1 MKKLLSFAFAILTL
15 APTTSAQ
22 IQHFCASGKIHS
34 HQHHQKRSVVPAA
47 HIALMDKY
55 DVHFYKLDVAVER
68 TNNNISG
75 NVLVSATVT
84 AASLDT
90 FGLELHPNLSID
102 SVKVNG
108 VLNTVLRAT
117 NAVRIPLAQPLTQ
130 NSNINVQVFYKGT
143 PPSSGG
149 NFSTGLSTRSSPSW
163 GNQATWSL
171 SQPFSAYEW
180 WPCKQV
186 LTDKA
191 DSVEVW
197 ITTDATN
204 KAGSNGLLQQVV
216 SLPNNKARYEWKSRY
231 PINYYLI
238 SVSVARY
245 VEYSIYA
252 NPTGAPQP
260 ILIQNYVYDNPQ
272 TLPNFQNDINQTAD
286 MLEAFSDLFGLYPF
300 HEEKYGHCMAP
311 ISGGMEHQTMTTQ
324 GFFEFTLTAHELM
337 HQWFG
342 NYVTC
347 ASWEDIWLNEGFA
360 TYGEYLAYEKLVSR
374 AAADNYMNS
383 VHNNVKS
390 QPGGSVYVA
399 DIANENRIFS
409 SRLSYN
415 KGSTL
420 VHTLRYLINDDNL
433 FFGALREFLFQFRFG
448 TATTANLISVLE
460 SETGMDFSDFV
471 NQLFYGE
478 GFPTYDVKWNY
489 KNGNLYIE
497 NNQSV
502 SAAATTP
509 QFTLPV
515 EYRLITANGDT
526 MVRFVPD
533 GNVSRHIVAINE
545 TVTAIEVDPNNGLVN
560 DASVQFDANLEF
572 ILSGIADASE
582 RFLVSIYPNPTQ
594 EQVLVFI
601 PENSSEST
609 ILLFDISGKKMME
622 LKSAETKT
630 IINTA
635 NLSKGMYM
643 LHVETLSGSKKM
655 KLLKQ

>member
-1 MKKLLSFAFAILTL
+1 
-15 APTTSAQ
+15 
-22 IQHFCASGKIHS
+22 
-34 HQHHQKRSVVPAA
+34 
-47 HIALMDKY
+47 
-55 DVHFYKLDVAVER
+55 
-68 TNNNISG
+68 
-75 NVLVSATVT
+75 
-84 AASLDT
+84 
-90 FGLELHPNLSID
+90 
-102 SVKVNG
+102 
-108 VLNTVLRAT
+108 
-117 NAVRIPLAQPLTQ
+117 
-130 NSNINVQVFYKGT
+130 
-143 PPSSGG
+143 
-149 NFSTGLSTRSSPSW
+149 
-163 GNQATWSL
+163 
-171 SQPFSAYEW
+171 PFSAYEW

-260 ILIQNYVYDNPQ
+260 ILIQNYIYDNPQ

-420 VHTLRYLINDDNL
+420 VHTLRYLVNDDNL
-433 FFGALREFLFQFRFG
+433 FFVALREFLFQFRFG
-448 TATTANLISVLE
+448 TATSADLISVLE
-460 SETGMDFSDFV
+460 SEIGMDFSDFV

-489 KNGNLYIE
+489 KNGNLYVE

-509 QFTLPV
+509 LFTLPV
-515 EYRLITANGDT
+515 EYRLTTAN
-526 MVRFVPD
+526 
-533 GNVSRHIVAINE
+533 
-545 TVTAIEVDPNNGLVN
+545 
-560 DASVQFDANLEF
+560 
-572 ILSGIADASE
+572 
-582 RFLVSIYPNPTQ
+582 
-594 EQVLVFI
+594 
-601 PENSSEST
+601 
-609 ILLFDISGKKMME
+609 
-622 LKSAETKT
+622 
-630 IINTA
+630 
-635 NLSKGMYM
+635 
-643 LHVETLSGSKKM
+643 
-655 KLLKQ
+655 